1 MFEQVTNSGRA
12 EADTVSHFDR
22 EKAIRRYQQIQ
33 QEIARLEEERECLR
47 DMLVKDLEGKFPSKW
62 HSTIDGKPILVVHEY
77 KTSVRYDEPLL
88 RERLGTRYMDILEID
103 GTKIRKNREIVRPLL
118 ASVLDKIG
126 TPAASRVEE
135 AVKSG
140 VVAVADFQGAFR
152 KVVTPY
158 LSIRADQ
165 PHSAPSAP
173 DVPY

>member
-1 MFEQVTNSGRA
+1 MP
-12 EADTVSHFDR
+12 
-22 EKAIRRYQQIQ
+22 K
-33 QEIARLEEERECLR
+33 
-47 DMLVKDLEGKFPSKW
+47 
-62 HSTIDGKPILVVHEY
+62 IDGKPILVVHEY

-103 GTKIRKNREIVRPLL
+103 GAKIRKNRELVRPLL

-140 VVAVADFQGAFR
+140 LVSVVDFQGAFR

-158 LSIRADQ
+158 ISIRADK
-165 PHSAPSAP
+165 PRSAPSAP

>member
-12 EADTVSHFDR
+12 EADTVSRFDSDG
-22 EKAIRRYQQIQ
+22 AIRRYQQIQ
-33 QEIARLEEERECLR
+33 QEIARLEEERERLR
-47 DMLVKDLEGKFPSKW
+47 DLLVKELDGKFPSKW

-103 GTKIRKNREIVRPLL
+103 GAKIRKNRELVRPLL

-140 VVAVADFQGAFR
+140 LVSVVDFQGAFR

-158 LSIRADQ
+158 ISIRADK
-165 PHSAPSAP
+165 PRSAPSAP

>member
-12 EADTVSHFDR
+12 EADTVSRFDSDG
-22 EKAIRRYQQIQ
+22 AIRRYQQIQ
-33 QEIARLEEERECLR
+33 QEIARLEEEREQLR
-47 DMLVKDLEGKFPSKW
+47 DLLVKELDGKFPSKW

-103 GTKIRKNREIVRPLL
+103 GAKIRKNRELVRPLL

-140 VVAVADFQGAFR
+140 LVSVADFQGAFH

-158 LSIRADQ
+158 ISIRADK
-165 PHSAPSAP
+165 PRSAPSAP

>member
-1 MFEQVTNSGRA
+1 MFEQVTNSGRT
-12 EADTVSHFDR
+12 EADTVSRFDSDG
-22 EKAIRRYQQIQ
+22 AIRRYQQIQ
-33 QEIARLEEERECLR
+33 QEIARLEEERERLR
-47 DMLVKDLEGKFPSKW
+47 DLLVKELDGKFPSKW

-77 KTSVRYDEPLL
+77 KTSVRYDELLL

-103 GTKIRKNREIVRPLL
+103 GAKIRKNRELVRPLL

-140 VVAVADFQGAFR
+140 LVSVVDFQGAFR

-158 LSIRADQ
+158 ISIRADK
-165 PHSAPSAP
+165 PRSAPSAP

>member
-12 EADTVSHFDR
+12 EADTVSRFDSDG
-22 EKAIRRYQQIQ
+22 AIRRYQQIQ
-33 QEIARLEEERECLR
+33 QEIARLEEERERLR
-47 DMLVKDLEGKFPSKW
+47 DLLVKELDGKFPSKW

-88 RERLGTRYMDILEID
+88 RERLGTRYRDILEID
-103 GTKIRKNREIVRPLL
+103 GAKIRKNRELVRPLL

-140 VVAVADFQGAFR
+140 LVSVVDFQGAFR

-158 LSIRADQ
+158 ISIRADK
-165 PHSAPSAP
+165 PRSAPSAP

>member
-1 MFEQVTNSGRA
+1 MIEKVATGGSA
-12 EADTVSHFDR
+12 ESDAVSHFDR

-33 QEIARLEEERECLR
+33 QEIARLDEERECLR

-77 KTSVRYDEPLL
+77 KTSVHYDEQLL
-88 RERLGTRYMDILEID
+88 RERLGMRYMDILEID
-103 GTKIRKNREIVRPLL
+103 GAKIRKNRELVRPLL
-118 ASVLDKIG
+118 ASVLDRIG

>member
-12 EADTVSHFDR
+12 EADTVSRFDSDG
-22 EKAIRRYQQIQ
+22 AIRRYQQIQ
-33 QEIARLEEERECLR
+33 QEIARLEEERERLR
-47 DMLVKDLEGKFPSKW
+47 DLLVKELDGKFPSKW

-77 KTSVRYDEPLL
+77 KTSVRYDELLL

-103 GTKIRKNREIVRPLL
+103 GAKIRKNRELVRPLL

-140 VVAVADFQGAFR
+140 LVSVVDFQGAFR

-158 LSIRADQ
+158 ISIRADK

>member
-12 EADTVSHFDR
+12 EADTVSRFDSDG
-22 EKAIRRYQQIQ
+22 AIRRYQQIQ
-33 QEIARLEEERECLR
+33 QEIARLEEERERLR
-47 DMLVKDLEGKFPSKW
+47 DLLVKELDGKFPSKW

-103 GTKIRKNREIVRPLL
+103 GAKIRKNRELVRPLL

-140 VVAVADFQGAFR
+140 LVSVVDFQGAFR

-158 LSIRADQ
+158 ISIRADK
-165 PHSAPSAP
+165 PRSVPSAP
-173 DVPY
+173 DAPY

>member
-12 EADTVSHFDR
+12 EADTVSRFDSDG
-22 EKAIRRYQQIQ
+22 AIRRYQQIQ
-33 QEIARLEEERECLR
+33 QEIARLEEEREQLR
-47 DMLVKDLEGKFPSKW
+47 DLLVKELDGKFPSKW

-103 GTKIRKNREIVRPLL
+103 GAKIRKNRELVRPLL

-126 TPAASRVEE
+126 TPAASRVEA

-140 VVAVADFQGAFR
+140 LVSAADFQGAFH

-158 LSIRADQ
+158 ISIRADK
-165 PHSAPSAP
+165 PRSAPSAL

>member
-1 MFEQVTNSGRA
+1 MIEKVATGGSSESDA
-12 EADTVSHFDR
+12 VSHFDR

-33 QEIARLEEERECLR
+33 QEIARLDEERECLR

-77 KTSVRYDEPLL
+77 KTSVRYDEQLL
-88 RERLGTRYMDILEID
+88 RKRLGMRYMDILEID
-103 GTKIRKNREIVRPLL
+103 GAKIRKNRELVRPLL
-118 ASVLDKIG
+118 ASVLDRIG

>member
-12 EADTVSHFDR
+12 EADTVSRFDSDG
-22 EKAIRRYQQIQ
+22 AIRRYQQIQ
-33 QEIARLEEERECLR
+33 QEIARLEEERERLR
-47 DMLVKDLEGKFPSKW
+47 DLLVKELDGKFPSKW

-103 GTKIRKNREIVRPLL
+103 GAKIRKNRELVRPLL

-140 VVAVADFQGAFR
+140 LVSVVDFQGAFR
-152 KVVTPY
+152 KVVTPHI
-158 LSIRADQ
+158 SIRADK
-165 PHSAPSAP
+165 PRSAPSAP

>member
-12 EADTVSHFDR
+12 EADTVSRFDSDG
-22 EKAIRRYQQIQ
+22 AIRRYQQIQ
-33 QEIARLEEERECLR
+33 QEIARLEEEREQLR
-47 DMLVKDLEGKFPSKW
+47 DLLVKELDGKFPSRW

-103 GTKIRKNREIVRPLL
+103 GAKIRKNRELVRPLL

-140 VVAVADFQGAFR
+140 LVSVADFQGAFR

-158 LSIRADQ
+158 ISIRADK
-165 PHSAPSAP
+165 PRSAPSAP
-173 DVPY
+173 DGPY

>member
-12 EADTVSHFDR
+12 EADTVSRFDSDG
-22 EKAIRRYQQIQ
+22 AIRRYQQIQ
-33 QEIARLEEERECLR
+33 QEIARLEEERERLR
-47 DMLVKDLEGKFPSKW
+47 DLLVKELDGKFPSKW

-103 GTKIRKNREIVRPLL
+103 GAKIRKNRELVRPLL

-140 VVAVADFQGAFR
+140 LVSVVDFQGAFR

-158 LSIRADQ
+158 ISMRADK
-165 PHSAPSAP
+165 PRSAPSAP